1 MATTARLKGA
11 AASCSESICPRTSG
25 RKWNKEDHMERTA
38 NGELILKCEEEPSSL
53 FVLKWAFKTDF
64 VIDD

>member
-1 MATTARLKGA
+1 MVIMVRQKGA
-11 AASCSESICPRTSG
+11 SVSCSGGLCHRKSG